1 MTGTKNERQ
10 EVTKAYKSLSES
22 DRIIFKSVLDMA
34 IVLLKNMQSV
44 DKNSK
49 ETKSA

>member
-1 MTGTKNERQ
+1 MTEIKNDCLEIMQ
-10 EVTKAYKSLSES
+10 AYRSLNAN
-22 DRIIFKSVLDMA
+22 DRIIFKSILDMT

-44 DKNSK
+44 NCMEK

>member
-1 MTGTKNERQ
+1 MTVVKNERQ
-10 EVTKAYKSLSES
+10 EVAQKYKSLNES
-22 DRIIFKSVLDMA
+22 DRIIFKSVLDMT

-44 DKNSK
+44 NCKTN

>member
-1 MTGTKNERQ
+1 MTEIKNERQ
-10 EVTKAYKSLSES
+10 EVVQKYKSLNES
-22 DRIIFKSVLDMA
+22 DRIIFNSVLDMT

-44 DKNSK
+44 NKNLR